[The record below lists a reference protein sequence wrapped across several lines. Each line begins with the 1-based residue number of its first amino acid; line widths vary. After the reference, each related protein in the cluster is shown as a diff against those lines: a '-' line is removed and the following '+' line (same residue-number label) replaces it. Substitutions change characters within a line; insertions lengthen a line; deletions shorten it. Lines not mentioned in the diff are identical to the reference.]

1 MFHSRI
7 AGLVDV
13 LEAMVRMLEVGI
25 DKLFGDEF
33 STEHDKYWNANRQEI
48 SGASRDRVMR
58 LYVAVSL
65 FVVIE
70 VMKCPAL
77 VTV

>member
-1 MFHSRI
+1 
-7 AGLVDV
+7 
-13 LEAMVRMLEVGI
+13 MLEVGI
-25 DKLFGDEF
+25 DDKLFGDEF

-48 SGASRDRVMR
+48 RSASRDRAMR

-77 VTV
+77 RYELAIGSN